1 MAKKRRVRNITK
13 RLLFCSFFYLRLFDL
28 ILKVLTRV
36 CQEHPCIILLYH
48 RIVDE
53 NSKYLN
59 KGAVVHHPIKDF
71 KRDISFLKRNFQ
83 ILSMDE
89 VMSHMKL
96 GKGFRK
102 PSIAITFDDG
112 YLDNYTL
119 AYPVLK
125 KHGVPATIYLTTG
138 LIGTPERIWTEQ
150 IGLGFLET
158 KKDYFDFSTILGDQT
173 VSIKTKEEK
182 EQANAKVS
190 EALKLRPD
198 DERRELIQ
206 KLFEKL
212 EVNEK
217 SGRHFE
223 ERMMLNWDEVQ
234 EMRKDGITIG
244 SHSHTHPILSRM
256 PIQKAKDEILNSK
269 KTAEKNVNIKV
280 KHFSFPNGREQDFS
294 EELRDYCREIG
305 FESICSVI
313 YGRNDASAGNAF
325 ALKRVGAISPVSM
338 LTGELIRLFC
348 KRATASQRPD
358 EMCERED
365 AKFSTA
371 M

>member
-1 MAKKRRVRNITK
+1 MAKKRRIREITK
-13 RLLFCSFFYLRLFDL
+13 RLLFFSFFYLRLFDL
-28 ILKVLTRV
+28 VLKVLARAR
-36 CQEHPCIILLYH
+36 QEHSCVILLYH
-48 RIVDE
+48 RIVDD
-53 NSKYLN
+53 SSTYLN
-59 KGAVVHHPIKDF
+59 KGAVVHHHIEDF
-71 KRDISFLKRNFQ
+71 KQEIPYFKRNFQ

-89 VMSHMKL
+89 VVSHMKL
-96 GKGFRK
+96 GKGFRR

-125 KHGVPATIYLTTG
+125 KHGVPATVYLTTG
-138 LIGTPERIWTEQ
+138 LIGTPDQIWTEQ
-150 IGLGFLET
+150 IGLAFLET
-158 KKDYFDFSTILGDQT
+158 KKDYFNFSTILGDKA
-173 VSIKTKEEK
+173 VSIRSKEEK
-182 EQANAKVS
+182 EKANSKVS
-190 EALKLRPD
+190 EALKLRPE

-206 KLFEKL
+206 QFLERL

-217 SGRHFE
+217 CGRHFG
-223 ERMMLNWDEVQ
+223 ERMMLNWDEIQ

-269 KTAEKNVNIKV
+269 KIAEKNVDV
-280 KHFSFPNGREQDFS
+280 EVRHFSFPNGREEDFS

-313 YGRNDASAGNAF
+313 YGTNDASEGNAF
-325 ALKRVGAISPVSM
+325 TLKRVGAMSPVSM
-338 LTGELIRLFC
+338 LAGELVRLFC
-348 KRATASQRPD
+348 KTATASQPTNAISK
-358 EMCERED
+358 RENV
-365 AKFSTA
+365 KLSTA